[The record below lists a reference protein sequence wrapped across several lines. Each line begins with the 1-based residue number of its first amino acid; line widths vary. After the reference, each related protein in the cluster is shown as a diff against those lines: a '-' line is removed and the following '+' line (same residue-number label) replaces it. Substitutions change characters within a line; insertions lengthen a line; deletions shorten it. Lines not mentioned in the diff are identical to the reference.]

1 MVAISGATTRSR
13 SGAARMGSPVVPA
26 GELAVPRGVAAT
38 EPQRR
43 RVVRSAPGVVSTR
56 AGWFAAARECAW
68 LVAVG
73 ACAFVGVLLFGMLA
87 LDSGVRPV
95 PDATA
100 VTRVAHGDTLWSVA
114 ARVAPDS
121 DQRAV
126 VGRIVELNR
135 LGAEG
140 AGLGRTLIVP
150 AQRG

>member
-1 MVAISGATTRSR
+1 MVAMSGAATRSR
-13 SGAARMGSPVVPA
+13 SGAARMGSPTVPVVEPA
-26 GELAVPRGVAAT
+26 ALRGTAVAGP
-38 EPQRR
+38 P
-43 RVVRSAPGVVSTR
+43 APGVEAAR

-87 LDSGVRPV
+87 LDSEARPV

-100 VTRVAHGDTLWSVA
+100 VARVADGDTLWSVA
-114 ARVAPDS
+114 ARFAPDS

-135 LGAEG
+135 LGSEG

-150 AQRG
+150 AQRA